1 MKNKLSVIAAAV
13 AALSLTAC
21 DKTPDVQGTWSG
33 LISPLETGGGQ
44 DLVGRNVSSQI
55 STNLTFSG
63 SSESKEGNVE
73 LASNIDIID
82 AVPFDNRVDAPYEVS
97 VTASAQAMGTY
108 RFVDDDDIAIVI
120 DPASVKVTLDP
131 DAVSY
136 GANVLTG
143 QQTPAQLDSLK
154 AEFVKVYQA
163 KVLQKVRLY
172 YARFRKIDD
181 VKVKDGMLSCEV
193 NDTDL
198 TFQRI

>member
-1 MKNKLSVIAAAV
+1 MNFRFSIIAAAV

-21 DKTPDVQGTWSG
+21 DKTPDIHGTWSG
-33 LISPLETGGGQ
+33 LISPLETGGAQ
-44 DLVGRNVSSQI
+44 DLAGRNVSSQI

-63 SSESKEGNVE
+63 SSESKDGNVE
-73 LASNIDIID
+73 LTSNIDIID
-82 AVPFDNRVDAPYEVS
+82 ATPFDNRVDAPYEVS
-97 VTASAQAMGTY
+97 VTASAQAKGTY
-108 RFVDDDDIAIVI
+108 RFIDDDDIAIVI

-154 AEFVKVYQA
+154 AEFVKVYQV
-163 KVLQKVRLY
+163 KVLQEVRLY
-172 YARFRKIDD
+172 YARFRKIED
-181 VKVKDGMLSCEV
+181 VKVKGGTLSCEV
-193 NDTDL
+193 DDTDL